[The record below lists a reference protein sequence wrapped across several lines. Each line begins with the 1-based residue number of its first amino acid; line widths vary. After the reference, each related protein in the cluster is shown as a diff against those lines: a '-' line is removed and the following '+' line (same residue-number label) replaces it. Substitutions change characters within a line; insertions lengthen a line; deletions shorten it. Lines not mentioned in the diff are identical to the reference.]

1 MALDFF
7 DKEAL
12 RQSLVNPN
20 VSTPNDLHDLIVR
33 LDAIQDA
40 LDALEVGVA
49 DVDDVLTALQT
60 TVE

>member
-20 VSTPNDLHDLIVR
+20 VSTPNDLYDLIVR
-33 LDAIQDA
+33 LDAVLEAIDE
-40 LDALEVGVA
+40 LEVGTA
-49 DVDDVLTALQT
+49 DVDAVLTALQT
-60 TVE
+60 TAE